1 MHTRLHEAIGRGN
14 PEEVRALLDAGGID
28 VNLENA
34 PGVPPLFAA
43 AQQGHLEIVKR
54 LLEVDGINVNKAG
67 PDGRTPLFAAAQQG
81 HLEIVE
87 RLLEVDGVDVHK
99 DCPLYIAAQQG
110 HPEIVTRLLEK
121 GANYHEAQARAAI
134 EDPSSQLCL
143 KQGWH
148 AFLSKE
154 LAEDPEFK
162 ELLDLVDLYRCPIT
176 LAPISN
182 PKLLSSG
189 ITVDASAWNEWVD
202 AQEFPAVLRCPLTN
216 QEVDEITY
224 DNLLAKK
231 MYEKIWGI
239 IEKLN
244 IEKNVQT
251 PSMFSQ
257 TKRAIL
263 EQLDQIRCPMYHEI
277 AESTTVPNILVK
289 QMNEK
294 IQQLLGN
301 APRSAAGAMRSPSS

>member
-1 MHTRLHEAIGRGN
+1 M
-14 PEEVRALLDAGGID
+14 
-28 VNLENA
+28 
-34 PGVPPLFAA
+34 
-43 AQQGHLEIVKR
+43 
-54 LLEVDGINVNKAG
+54 
-67 PDGRTPLFAAAQQG
+67 
-81 HLEIVE
+81 
-87 RLLEVDGVDVHK
+87 HK

-134 EDPSSQLCL
+134 EGPPTQLCL

-148 AFLSKE
+148 AFISKE

-176 LAPISN
+176 LAPMSN

-189 ITVDASAWNEWVD
+189 ITFDASAWNEWVD

-231 MYEKIWGI
+231 MYEEISGI
-239 IEKLN
+239 IEKLYLA
-244 IEKNVQT
+244 KNT
-251 PSMFSQ
+251 SPSMFSQ

-263 EQLDQIRCPMYHEI
+263 EQLDKIRCPMYHI
-277 AESTTVPNILVK
+277 TIESTTVPNILVK

-294 IQQLLGN
+294 IQQLLRN
-301 APRSAAGAMRSPSS
+301 APRSSAGATRSLGS